1 MTMKLSLSLTNK
13 YLLLSLVILVF
24 IFGLFFSSFIL
35 TEQIKGESQKIN
47 LASRQHM
54 QLVRIS
60 SLMHFFVNPGPLQ
73 VGITAAD
80 STRKIK
86 AEIERYE
93 TVLYGLKIGNPD
105 LNLHP
110 ISPKDEE
117 SLAQLNRLIKLW
129 EESQKPLLK
138 TIINSPPSMRQNFCP
153 KCHSV
158 LREKIDEVN
167 VLPARISDFYNRN
180 VNSFKK
186 FLLFALLVFPVLLI
200 GMIWFIRLKLILPIK
215 KLKEANDR
223 IELGDFDTILPVLS
237 EDEIGYLTASHNR
250 MSETLKQLFKEN
262 EENLSQISIVNQEL
276 RSSIKGLD
284 DEKVFTESIIRSLSS
299 GLMVLDLE
307 GAIVSANPNGILV
320 LNQFDSEPVGKS
332 LASVLGEE
340 VALAMTGIHDKLS
353 NISGEITILSIQ
365 GEKRNLGFTATNHQ
379 DANGNRL
386 GIIISFSDITEEKY
400 LHKEV
405 EKMNRIGTIAEIAT
419 AVAHEVRNPLA
430 GIKTM
435 AQAIDENLG
444 KDDAN
449 KEYMTRIIRQVDRLN
464 SLLTEFFNYA
474 RPGKPQKIKT
484 SLEDIISETKPLISK
499 KLEGMNIEL
508 KEKYEIDLPP
518 IKVDFNQIQQVFLN
532 LILNSI
538 EAFKTSGFIEISA
551 EKVDEAGME
560 IFRHTY
566 PDLKEDSN
574 YVAVRFR
581 DNGPGLEGEIAE
593 KIFEP
598 FFTTKHQ
605 GTGLGLSIVYRILNE
620 NNASI
625 HLDDNVDEGLAYIMF
640 IET

>member
-1 MTMKLSLSLTNK
+1 VTMKLSLSLTNK

>member
-1 MTMKLSLSLTNK
+1 MKLSLSLTNK